1 VAVGAKSGSFSVE
14 GMVIGESVRPE
25 RMFEVWFFLKTV
37 EFSGR
42 LFMTTTTLPILS
54 GESGLSRYLNEIKR
68 FPILSVEEELLLAKD
83 YLEKGKSEA
92 AHKLVT
98 SHLRLVAKIAMQYR
112 GYGLPVADLIS
123 EGNLGLMKAVKKFDP
138 ERGCRLSTYA
148 MWWIKASVTEYILR
162 SWSLVKMG
170 TMSAQKKLFFS
181 LRKAKRKLNI
191 IDAQTIDPEKT
202 AKLAEQFSISEADI
216 THLDRRITARDL
228 SLNAPVSNSEEDSM
242 EFIDILE
249 DNTPSPEALVARAQE
264 TEFRQKYLK
273 DAMFQLSERERHI
286 FTERRLKEDPITLEK
301 LGEHYGI
308 SRERVRQLENRA
320 YTKVQTIIHSEL
332 TVDPAV

>member
-1 VAVGAKSGSFSVE
+1 
-14 GMVIGESVRPE
+14 
-25 RMFEVWFFLKTV
+25 
-37 EFSGR
+37 
-42 LFMTTTTLPILS
+42 MTTTTLPILS

-68 FPILSVEEELLLAKD
+68 FPILSADEELLLAKN

-249 DNTPSPEALVARAQE
+249 DDTPSPEVLVARTQE
-264 TEFRQKYLK
+264 TKFRQKYLK

-332 TVDPAV
+332 IADSAV

>member
-1 VAVGAKSGSFSVE
+1 
-14 GMVIGESVRPE
+14 
-25 RMFEVWFFLKTV
+25 
-37 EFSGR
+37 
-42 LFMTTTTLPILS
+42 MTTTTLPILS

-68 FPILSVEEELLLAKD
+68 FPILSADEELLLAKN
-83 YLEKGKSEA
+83 YLEKGESEA

-123 EGNLGLMKAVKKFDP
+123 EGNLGLMKAVKKFDTQ
-138 ERGCRLSTYA
+138 RGCRLSTYA

-181 LRKAKRKLNI
+181 LRKAKRKLNV

-249 DNTPSPEALVARAQE
+249 DDTPSPEVLVARTQE
-264 TEFRQKYLK
+264 TKFRQKYLK
-273 DAMFQLSERERHI
+273 DAMLQLSERERHI

-332 TVDPAV
+332 IADSAV

>member
-1 VAVGAKSGSFSVE
+1 
-14 GMVIGESVRPE
+14 
-25 RMFEVWFFLKTV
+25 
-37 EFSGR
+37 
-42 LFMTTTTLPILS
+42 MTTTTLPILS

-68 FPILSVEEELLLAKD
+68 FPILSADEELLLAKN

-249 DNTPSPEALVARAQE
+249 DDTPSPEVLVARTQE

-320 YTKVQTIIHSEL
+320 YTKVQTIIHSQL
-332 TVDPAV
+332 IADSAV

>member
-1 VAVGAKSGSFSVE
+1 
-14 GMVIGESVRPE
+14 
-25 RMFEVWFFLKTV
+25 
-37 EFSGR
+37 
-42 LFMTTTTLPILS
+42 MTTTTLPILS

-68 FPILSVEEELLLAKD
+68 FPILSADEELLLAKN
-83 YLEKGKSEA
+83 YLEKGESEA

-138 ERGCRLSTYA
+138 QRGCRLSTYA

-242 EFIDILE
+242 VFIDILE
-249 DNTPSPEALVARAQE
+249 DDTPSPEVLVARTQE

-332 TVDPAV
+332 IADSAV

>member
-1 VAVGAKSGSFSVE
+1 
-14 GMVIGESVRPE
+14 
-25 RMFEVWFFLKTV
+25 
-37 EFSGR
+37 
-42 LFMTTTTLPILS
+42 MTTTTLPILS

-68 FPILSVEEELLLAKD
+68 FPILSADEELLLAKN
-83 YLEKGKSEA
+83 YLEKGESEA

-249 DNTPSPEALVARAQE
+249 DDTPSPEVLVARTQE

-332 TVDPAV
+332 IADSAI

>member
-1 VAVGAKSGSFSVE
+1 
-14 GMVIGESVRPE
+14 
-25 RMFEVWFFLKTV
+25 
-37 EFSGR
+37 
-42 LFMTTTTLPILS
+42 MTTATLPILS

-68 FPILSVEEELLLAKD
+68 FPILSADEELLLAKN

-138 ERGCRLSTYA
+138 QRGCRLSTYA

-249 DNTPSPEALVARAQE
+249 DDTPSPEVLVARTQE
-264 TEFRQKYLK
+264 TKFRQKYLK

-332 TVDPAV
+332 IADSAV

>member
-1 VAVGAKSGSFSVE
+1 
-14 GMVIGESVRPE
+14 
-25 RMFEVWFFLKTV
+25 
-37 EFSGR
+37 
-42 LFMTTTTLPILS
+42 MTTTTLPILS

-68 FPILSVEEELLLAKD
+68 FPILSADEELLLAKN

-138 ERGCRLSTYA
+138 QRGCRLSTYA

-249 DNTPSPEALVARAQE
+249 DDTPSPEVLVARTQE

-273 DAMFQLSERERHI
+273 DAMLQLSERERHI

-332 TVDPAV
+332 IADSAV

>member
-1 VAVGAKSGSFSVE
+1 
-14 GMVIGESVRPE
+14 
-25 RMFEVWFFLKTV
+25 
-37 EFSGR
+37 
-42 LFMTTTTLPILS
+42 MTTTTLPILS

-68 FPILSVEEELLLAKD
+68 FPILSADEELLLAKN
-83 YLEKGKSEA
+83 YLEKGESEA

-123 EGNLGLMKAVKKFDP
+123 EGNIGLMKAVKKFDP

-249 DNTPSPEALVARAQE
+249 DDTPSPEVLVARTQE
-264 TEFRQKYLK
+264 TELRQKYLK

-320 YTKVQTIIHSEL
+320 YTKVQTIIQSQL
-332 TVDPAV
+332 IADSAV

>member
-1 VAVGAKSGSFSVE
+1 
-14 GMVIGESVRPE
+14 
-25 RMFEVWFFLKTV
+25 
-37 EFSGR
+37 
-42 LFMTTTTLPILS
+42 MTTTTLPILS

-68 FPILSVEEELLLAKD
+68 FPILSADEELLLAKN

-138 ERGCRLSTYA
+138 QRGCRLSTYA

-249 DNTPSPEALVARAQE
+249 DNTPSPEVLVTRTQE

-273 DAMFQLSERERHI
+273 DAMLQLSERERHI

-332 TVDPAV
+332 IADSAV

>member
-1 VAVGAKSGSFSVE
+1 
-14 GMVIGESVRPE
+14 
-25 RMFEVWFFLKTV
+25 
-37 EFSGR
+37 
-42 LFMTTTTLPILS
+42 MTTTTLPILS

-68 FPILSVEEELLLAKD
+68 FPILSADEELLLAKN
-83 YLEKGKSEA
+83 YLEKGESEA

-242 EFIDILE
+242 EFIDFLE
-249 DNTPSPEALVARAQE
+249 DDTPSPEVLVARTQE

-332 TVDPAV
+332 IADSAV

>member
-1 VAVGAKSGSFSVE
+1 
-14 GMVIGESVRPE
+14 
-25 RMFEVWFFLKTV
+25 
-37 EFSGR
+37 
-42 LFMTTTTLPILS
+42 MTTTTLPILS

-68 FPILSVEEELLLAKD
+68 FPILSADEELLLAKN

-123 EGNLGLMKAVKKFDP
+123 EGNLGLMKAVKKFDTQ
-138 ERGCRLSTYA
+138 RGCRLSTYA

-228 SLNAPVSNSEEDSM
+228 SLNAPISNSEEDSM

-249 DNTPSPEALVARAQE
+249 DDTPSPEVLVARTQE

-273 DAMFQLSERERHI
+273 DAMLQLSERERHI

-332 TVDPAV
+332 IADSAV

>member
-1 VAVGAKSGSFSVE
+1 
-14 GMVIGESVRPE
+14 
-25 RMFEVWFFLKTV
+25 
-37 EFSGR
+37 
-42 LFMTTTTLPILS
+42 MTTTTLPILS

-68 FPILSVEEELLLAKD
+68 FPILSADEELLLAKN
-83 YLEKGKSEA
+83 YLEKGESEA

-138 ERGCRLSTYA
+138 QRGCRLSTYA

-228 SLNAPVSNSEEDSM
+228 SLNAPVSNLEEDSM

-249 DNTPSPEALVARAQE
+249 DDTPSPEVLVARTQE

-273 DAMFQLSERERHI
+273 DAMLQLSERERHI

-332 TVDPAV
+332 IADSAV

>member
-1 VAVGAKSGSFSVE
+1 
-14 GMVIGESVRPE
+14 
-25 RMFEVWFFLKTV
+25 
-37 EFSGR
+37 
-42 LFMTTTTLPILS
+42 MTSATLPILS

-68 FPILSVEEELLLAKD
+68 FPILSADEELLLAKN
-83 YLEKGKSEA
+83 YLEKGETEA

-123 EGNLGLMKAVKKFDP
+123 EGNLGVMKAVKKFDP

-202 AKLAEQFSISEADI
+202 AKLAEQFSISEADV

-249 DNTPSPEALVARAQE
+249 DDTPSPEVLVARTQE
-264 TEFRQKYLK
+264 TELRQEYLK

-320 YTKVQTIIHSEL
+320 YTKVQTIIHSQL
-332 TVDPAV
+332 IADSAV